1 VIFIALLRLGRRN
14 LMDKQPEYI
23 QVIRDAYYAETFAL
37 QEALYGLEDGD
48 KEVFESGMAAYR

>member
-14 LMDKQPEYI
+14 PMDKQPEYI
-23 QVIRDAYYAETFAL
+23 QVIRDVYYAETFAL